1 MTPRLVPLL
10 AAGLDYVE
18 VIKSAGGVELSVLAL
33 LLVASMASW
42 TIIVRKYVQL
52 RVAQGQS
59 ARFLEEFWKSKRLDE
74 VFQTAQKMTANPVS
88 QVFRA
93 GYIELSKLSG
103 QQPTSDGAMSE
114 SLGGIENVE
123 RALNRA
129 QVTEL
134 THLESSISFLGT
146 TATAAPFVGLFGT
159 VWGIMNAFSEIY
171 AQGNANLATVAQP
184 ISRALI
190 ATAFGLFAAIPAVV
204 AYNSFVSRIKV
215 LDSQMQEF
223 TSDFLNIVKRH
234 FFK

>member
-1 MTPRLVPLL
+1 MAPRLVPVL
-10 AAGLDYVE
+10 AAGLDYLD
-18 VIKSAGGVELSVLAL
+18 VIKSAGGVELSVLVL

-52 RVAQGQS
+52 RMAQSQS
-59 ARFLEEFWKSKRLDE
+59 ARFLEGFWQSKRLDS
-74 VFQTAQKMTANPVS
+74 VFESAQKMTANPVA

-103 QQPTSDGAMSE
+103 QQPTNDGAMSE
-114 SLGGIENVE
+114 KLGGIENVE

-134 THLESSISFLGT
+134 TNLESSISFLGT

>member
-1 MTPRLVPLL
+1 MTLCLVPLL
-10 AAGLDYVE
+10 AVGLDYVD
-18 VIKSAGGVELSVLAL
+18 VVKSAGGVELSVLAL
-33 LLVASMASW
+33 LMVASVASW

-52 RVAQGQS
+52 RVAQSQS
-59 ARFLEEFWKSKRLDE
+59 ARFLEGFWQSKRLDA
-74 VFQTAQKMTANPVS
+74 VFESAQKMTANPVA

-103 QQPTSDGAMSE
+103 QQPTNDGAMSE
-114 SLGGIENVE
+114 KLGGIENVE